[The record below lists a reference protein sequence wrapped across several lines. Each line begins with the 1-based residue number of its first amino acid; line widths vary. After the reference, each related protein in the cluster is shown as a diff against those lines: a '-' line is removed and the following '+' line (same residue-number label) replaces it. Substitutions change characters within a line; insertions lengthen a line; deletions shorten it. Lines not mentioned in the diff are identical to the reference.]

1 MNVLCCE
8 NISCNCMTL
17 KMWNVLTPDQK
28 KHILHTE
35 DNDEIANNI
44 VNVIVM
50 YMIQK
55 PQNINLLPLINYINK
70 DKELCMTV
78 LSVIFLKKQSFYNK
92 TYPNLKIYID
102 ENIKYFSSQ
111 NAEYANVLVN
121 MYYSKNTIEKNDDM
135 YRLVEQSSLE
145 LFADHMYYTFANEKH
160 EHLGIKKWFHLQSIE
175 EGIHF
180 QWIIQYVI
188 DNDLVKSF
196 LEHITLFE
204 LHINKDLNNL
214 EIGEML
220 EISYAWEVTLTKYI
234 NETKTLTDNVKLK
247 SLMDVFIVE
256 QEEEETNFNEL
267 IKIYNNESIETLN
280 YEMGKRGGDEC

>member
-1 MNVLCCE
+1 M
-8 NISCNCMTL
+8 ID
-17 KMWNVLTPDQK
+17 KY
-28 KHILHTE
+28 KHHTH
-35 DNDEIANNI
+35 
-44 VNVIVM
+44 
-50 YMIQK
+50 
-55 PQNINLLPLINYINK
+55 
-70 DKELCMTV
+70 TH
-78 LSVIFLKKQSFYNK
+78 
-92 TYPNLKIYID
+92 TH
-102 ENIKYFSSQ
+102 
-111 NAEYANVLVN
+111 
-121 MYYSKNTIEKNDDM
+121 T
-135 YRLVEQSSLE
+135 
-145 LFADHMYYTFANEKH
+145 
-160 EHLGIKKWFHLQSIE
+160 HLGIKKWFHLQSIE